1 MIAWCHD
8 VYDTLSHS
16 FCSPKYNKQSS
27 QLILIL
33 LWNICIYH
41 VCMYCSNLIIS
52 SQYSL
57 WFQTFLIHAN
67 LFSVFQDSIYA
78 VGGNDGIS
86 SLDKCEKYDPLLNK
100 WSFIA
105 PMNRHRAGAGV
116 AELDGYLY
124 VVGKELWV
132 ISDRWWLWIAL

>member
-1 MIAWCHD
+1 MFSESVVNFRKCWNISSKFDSMMQWCIWHTFLLF
-8 VYDTLSHS
+8 VLLKIK
-16 FCSPKYNKQSS
+16 CSPHNS
-27 QLILIL
+27 
-33 LWNICIYH
+33 CH
-41 VCMYCSNLIIS
+41 
-52 SQYSL
+52 YSL

-124 VVGKELWV
+124 VVGKELRV

>member
-1 MIAWCHD
+1 MHM
-8 VYDTLSHS
+8 THFLT
-16 FCSPKYNKQSS
+16 FCSPKDYMQSS

-33 LWNICIYH
+33 LWNTCIYH
-41 VCMYCSNLIIS
+41 VYMYCSNLIIS
-52 SQYSL
+52 CYHGHR
-57 WFQTFLIHAN
+57 FQTFLIHAN

-124 VVGKELWV
+124 VVGKELRV
-132 ISDRWWLWIAL
+132 I